1 MAMKIGDSKGGA
13 IADINVTPLVDVVLV
28 LLVIFMV
35 VSHMLTSGVD
45 VPLPMAKTAFQV
57 QDSGQHLVVS
67 INEKGSIFV
76 DTRQVSMESL
86 IEEVNVEFRK
96 DPNRA
101 VLIKADQGLHYGEV
115 RAVMDTLAE
124 AGMSTLLLATEKVE
138 D

>member
-1 MAMKIGDSKGGA
+1 MAMKVGGSSSGA
-13 IADINVTPLVDVVLV
+13 ISDINVTPLVDVVLV

-45 VPLPMAKTAFQV
+45 VPLPVAKTAFQV

-67 INEKGSIFV
+67 VNEQGSIFV
-76 DTRQVSMESL
+76 DTRQVSMETL

-124 AGMSTLLLATEKVE
+124 AGMSTLLLATEKEE